1 MRAIFTN
8 YLEPISYLIATI
20 ILLLFSVS
28 NNLFKV
34 WVLFVFN
41 LLAAILMLL
50 ASLKVLPQI
59 NNIIEYDLLLLL
71 ASWCIGFY
79 FYFLFEAKISRVFC
93 ICIIVL
99 STINFILQ
107 SHTYFDS
114 LGFYLFSLCVVI
126 MIFIYFIQLLKKSS
140 EESILMNFN
149 FWINVS
155 FLIYHLGAIIIFLS
169 IYILTNMVSKWQ
181 DRVNIGNLWAAQ
193 NILLFLSALCLSYG
207 FIWITFHKKSSL

>member
-8 YLEPISYLIATI
+8 YLEPISYFITTI

-28 NNLFKV
+28 NNLLKM
-34 WVLFVFN
+34 WVLFAFN
-41 LLAAILMLL
+41 LSAAILMLL

-59 NNIIEYDLLLLL
+59 NNIIEYDLLLLF
-71 ASWCIGFY
+71 AGWCIGFY
-79 FYFLFEAKISRVFC
+79 FYFLFDTKISKMFC
-93 ICIIVL
+93 VCIVVL
-99 STINFILQ
+99 STINFIFQ
-107 SHTYFDS
+107 SHAYFDS

-126 MIFIYFIQLLKKSS
+126 MIFIYFIQLLKKSPG
-140 EESILMNFN
+140 ETILMNFN
-149 FWINVS
+149 FWINIS

-181 DRVNIGNLWAAQ
+181 DRLNIGNLWAAQ

-207 FIWITFHKKSSL
+207 FIWIKFHKKSSL